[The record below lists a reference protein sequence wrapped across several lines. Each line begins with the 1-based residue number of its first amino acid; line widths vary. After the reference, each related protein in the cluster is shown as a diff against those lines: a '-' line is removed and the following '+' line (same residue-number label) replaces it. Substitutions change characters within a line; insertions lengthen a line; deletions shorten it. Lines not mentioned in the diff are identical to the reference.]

1 MKMTETEEF
10 RELWEKYRK
19 LARFEPANI
28 QAEKRMN
35 MFVRSLMTPR
45 CDNKSLTMRV
55 LHSRFINTARKK
67 YENDRKSN
75 LWTVIHY
82 HTFNL
87 IDFIFKYYYVFSS
100 LPILWANSMFGDS
113 TPDTII
119 KLHEYLK
126 SKGYYKPNYLED
138 LYRKES
144 REESLLKYI
153 LKLDRMIL
161 DSGKSDMEL
170 MKLGSVTKNNMI
182 YTYDHFGNLDE
193 PKYAILPTKK
203 ITREKDLS
211 ELEKFAGMSFTGI
224 YGDHKGGNTNE
235 I

>member
-1 MKMTETEEF
+1 MTETKEF

-19 LARFEPANI
+19 IAGYEPANT
-28 QAEKRMN
+28 QAEKRIN

-45 CDNKSLTMRV
+45 CDNRSLS
-55 LHSRFINTARKK
+55 LKLFHSGYINTIRKK

-87 IDFIFKYYYVFSS
+87 IDFIFKYYFVFSS
-100 LPILWANSMFGDS
+100 LPILWAESMFAGS
-113 TPDTII
+113 TPDAII

-126 SKGYYKPNYLED
+126 TKGYYKPDYLED

-144 REESLLKYI
+144 NEESILKYI

-170 MKLGSVTKNNMI
+170 MKLGKVTKNNMI
-182 YTYDHFGNLDE
+182 YTYDHFGNLEE
-193 PKYAILPTKK
+193 PLYALLPTKK
-203 ITREKDLS
+203 ITRAKDVS
-211 ELEKFAGMSFTGI
+211 ELEKFCDMNLKYIFKA
-224 YGDHKGGNTNE
+224 GGNTNE

>member
-1 MKMTETEEF
+1 MTETEEF

-19 LARFEPANI
+19 IAGYEPANT
-28 QAEKRMN
+28 QAEKRIN

-45 CDNKSLTMRV
+45 CDNRSLSMRV
-55 LHSRFINTARKK
+55 LHSRFINTAREK

-87 IDFIFKYYYVFSS
+87 LDFMFKYYFVFSS
-100 LPILWANSMFGDS
+100 LPVLWADSMFTGS
-113 TPDTII
+113 TPDAII

-126 SKGYYKPNYLED
+126 TKGYYKPDYLEN
-138 LYRKES
+138 LYYKES
-144 REESLLKYI
+144 NEESILKYI
-153 LKLDRMIL
+153 LKLDRMIFN
-161 DSGKSDMEL
+161 SGKSDMEL
-170 MKLGSVTKNNMI
+170 MELGKVTKNNMI
-182 YTYDHFGNLDE
+182 YSYDHYGNLEE
-193 PKYAILPTKK
+193 PLYALLPTKK
-203 ITREKDLS
+203 ITRAKDIS

-224 YGDHKGGNTNE
+224 YGDYKGGNTNE

>member
-19 LARFEPANI
+19 IAGSEPANT

-45 CDNKSLTMRV
+45 CDNRSLTMRV

-67 YENDRKSN
+67 YENDRKST

-87 IDFIFKYYYVFSS
+87 IDFIYKYYFVFSS
-100 LPILWANSMFGDS
+100 LPILWADSMFGDS
-113 TPDTII
+113 TPDAII

-126 SKGYYKPNYLED
+126 TKGYYKPDYLED

-144 REESLLKYI
+144 NEESILKYI

-170 MKLGSVTKNNMI
+170 MKLGKVTKNNMI
-182 YTYDHFGNLDE
+182 YSYDHFGDLEE
-193 PKYAILPTKK
+193 PSYALLPTKK
-203 ITREKDLS
+203 ITRAKDVS
-211 ELEKFAGMSFTGI
+211 ELEKFCDMNLKYIFKI
-224 YGDHKGGNTNE
+224 L
-235 I
+235 

>member
-1 MKMTETEEF
+1 MTETEEF

-19 LARFEPANI
+19 IAGSEPANT

-45 CDNKSLTMRV
+45 CDNRSLTMRV

-67 YENDRKSN
+67 YENDRKST

-87 IDFIFKYYYVFSS
+87 IDFIYKYYFVFSS
-100 LPILWANSMFGDS
+100 LPILWADSMFGDS
-113 TPDTII
+113 TPDAII

-126 SKGYYKPNYLED
+126 TKGYYKPDYLED

-144 REESLLKYI
+144 NEESILKYI

-170 MKLGSVTKNNMI
+170 MKLGKVTKNNMI
-182 YTYDHFGNLDE
+182 YSYDHFGDLEE
-193 PKYAILPTKK
+193 PSYALLPTKK
-203 ITREKDLS
+203 ITRAKDVS
-211 ELEKFAGMSFTGI
+211 ELEKFCDMNLKYIFKI
-224 YGDHKGGNTNE
+224 L
-235 I
+235 

>member
-1 MKMTETEEF
+1 MTETEEF

-19 LARFEPANI
+19 IAGSEPANT
-28 QAEKRMN
+28 QAEKRIN

-45 CDNKSLTMRV
+45 CDNRSLSMRV
-55 LHSRFINTARKK
+55 LHSRFINTAREK

-87 IDFIFKYYYVFSS
+87 IDFIFKYYFVFSS
-100 LPILWANSMFGDS
+100 LPILWADSMLGDS
-113 TPDTII
+113 TPDAII

-126 SKGYYKPNYLED
+126 TKGYYKPDYLED
-138 LYRKES
+138 LYYKES
-144 REESLLKYI
+144 KEENILKYI

-170 MKLGSVTKNNMI
+170 MKLGKVTKNNMI
-182 YTYDHFGNLDE
+182 YSYDHFGNLEE
-193 PKYAILPTKK
+193 PLYALLPTKK
-203 ITREKDLS
+203 ITRAKDVS
-211 ELEKFAGMSFTGI
+211 ELEKFCDMNFKYIFKA
-224 YGDHKGGNTNE
+224 GGNTNE

>member
-19 LARFEPANI
+19 IAGFEPANI

-87 IDFIFKYYYVFSS
+87 IDFIFKYYFVFSS
-100 LPILWANSMFGDS
+100 LPILWANSMFGDYS
-113 TPDTII
+113 APDTII

-126 SKGYYKPNYLED
+126 TKGYYKPDYLED

-144 REESLLKYI
+144 REESLLRYI

-161 DSGKSDMEL
+161 DSGKCDM
-170 MKLGSVTKNNMI
+170 
-182 YTYDHFGNLDE
+182 
-193 PKYAILPTKK
+193 
-203 ITREKDLS
+203 
-211 ELEKFAGMSFTGI
+211 
-224 YGDHKGGNTNE
+224 
-235 I
+235 